1 MSSQVM
7 EMDELNRHDCMAS
20 LIGLINHL
28 INNKISPQPKQV
40 KPDKYY
46 KFSFGILQFL
56 PELTL
61 NLGKNSLELLELS
74 RKITLVLLR
83 FLPVVTLDQ
92 QQMIAYWTL

>member
-40 KPDKYY
+40 KPDINTA
-46 KFSFGILQFL
+46 SFRFIYSGFFL
-56 PELTL
+56 
-61 NLGKNSLELLELS
+61 
-74 RKITLVLLR
+74 
-83 FLPVVTLDQ
+83 
-92 QQMIAYWTL
+92 